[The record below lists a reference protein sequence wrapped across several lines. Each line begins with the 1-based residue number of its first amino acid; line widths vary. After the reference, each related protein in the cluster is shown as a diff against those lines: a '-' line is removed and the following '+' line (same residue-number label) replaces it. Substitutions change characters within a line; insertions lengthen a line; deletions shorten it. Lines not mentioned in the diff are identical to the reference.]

1 VTEQKE
7 YFIIEVSEAEIRR
20 EKEKARELR
29 NSGWWKNRLA
39 KGICHYC
46 GKMYPPDQLTMDHLI
61 PIARGGKSVR
71 GNVVPSC
78 KECNNRKKHMLPWEW
93 QEILDKSSEKSEE

>member
-1 VTEQKE
+1 MD
-7 YFIIEVSEAEIRR
+7 YFIIDVSEADIRR

-46 GKMYPPDQLTMDHLI
+46 GKLYPPDQLTMDHLI

-78 KECNNRKKHMLPWEW
+78 KDCNNRKKHMLPWEW
-93 QEILDKSSEKSEE
+93 QEMLDKSSEKSEE

>member
-1 VTEQKE
+1 MD
-7 YFIIEVSEAEIRR
+7 YFIIDVSEAEIRR

-39 KGICHYC
+39 KGICHHC
-46 GKMYPPDQLTMDHLI
+46 GKLYSPDQLTMDHLI

-93 QEILDKSSEKSEE
+93 QEILDKTSEKSEE